1 MSTRQVIEEYFHAL
15 LRRENWQAFLA
26 EDLRFTSMT
35 SPVKRLSGKTAY
47 LEATR
52 GFFSMVRSV
61 QLRDLIVD
69 GARACAL
76 TQYELQGPGGNGF
89 ESDVAGIFTVRDS
102 QIATFDIYFDST
114 PFPK

>member
-1 MSTRQVIEEYFHAL
+1 MSTRRVIEEYFRAL
-15 LRRENWQAFLA
+15 VGREDWQAFLA
-26 EDLRFTSMT
+26 DDLRFTSMT

-61 QLRDLIVD
+61 QLRDLLVD

-76 TQYELQGPGGNGF
+76 THYELQGPGGNRF
-89 ESDVAGIFTVRDS
+89 ESDVAEIFTVRDN
-102 QIATFDIYFDST
+102 QIATFDIYFDSA